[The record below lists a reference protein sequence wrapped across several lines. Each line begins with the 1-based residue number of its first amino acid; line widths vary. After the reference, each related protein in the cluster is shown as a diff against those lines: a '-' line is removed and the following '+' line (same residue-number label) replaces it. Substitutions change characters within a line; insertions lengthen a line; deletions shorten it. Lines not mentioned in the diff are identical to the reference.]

1 MDKARERSKRYYEKN
16 KEKIKQKKILTLDGV
31 RSKLQEMDL
40 KVNTKKTYMASLKRI
55 ETLFPDLR
63 IVPKMTD
70 VMDQS
75 SYSTSTK
82 RVMVQALLFLCNK
95 FEIKVTE
102 DLLAEWRH
110 YLNVLKVRGGDELE
124 GKMKDVVLTW
134 EEYLNKLKNEY
145 GLNSKEYLIAS
156 LYREVPVRDDFQLK
170 IVTSLPEDK
179 KTNYVIMK
187 PIVSI
192 VLNVFKT
199 KDSYGAKTYTLSKEL
214 SKRVRDYGRSR
225 DLKVEEYLFG
235 SSKLGTFIAQMN
247 KRIGVDGA
255 INLLRHMSVT
265 ELMASN
271 PTAEQRATLAEQ
283 MGHSVGTQV
292 KYERANAAEKDET

>member
-1 MDKARERSKRYYEKN
+1 MDEKAKARAKRYYEKN
-16 KEKIKQKKILTLDGV
+16 KEKIKQRKIITLDGV
-31 RSKLQEMDL
+31 RPKLQEMDL
-40 KVNTKKTYMASLKRI
+40 KANTKKTYLASLKRL
-55 ETLFPDLR
+55 ETIFPNLL
-63 IVPKMTD
+63 IVPKMTETID
-70 VMDQS
+70 AS
-75 SYSTSTK
+75 AYSTSTK

-95 FEIKVTE
+95 FEIKVT
-102 DLLAEWRH
+102 DDILAEWRH

-134 EEYLNKLKNEY
+134 DEYLSKLKTEY

-170 IVTSLPEDK
+170 IVTTLPEDT

-187 PIVSI
+187 PIVTI

-199 KDSYGAKTYTLSKEL
+199 KDSYGAKTHVLSKEL

-225 DLKVEEYLFG
+225 DLKVDDYLFG
-235 SSKLGTFIAQMN
+235 SGKLGTFITQMN

-271 PTAEQRATLAEQ
+271 PTAEQRATLAEK

-292 KYERANAAEKDET
+292 KYERTNGAEKEE